1 MGIVGKNLFLA
12 HINSYVLFAD
22 HYCASANCYG
32 LELISNHLPQVVDV
46 HWLAFQG
53 QSEDSAAGIAEIP
66 FWTTGSSY
74 AAGIAEIPFWTTGS
88 SYVEISFS
96 SVSRLY

>member
-1 MGIVGKNLFLA
+1 MQIA
-12 HINSYVLFAD
+12 T
-22 HYCASANCYG
+22 G